1 MNKLKILFCLLVVL
15 MLSFNS
21 CKKELTNPYN
31 ISVNISDY
39 TKQVYDGYNIYTL
52 TSTLDDERIQYGIE
66 TIKQNIDS
74 LNALNVF
81 SEEELDFFRS
91 HNIWLAQEGT
101 AHFYLGPSQVGEPTE
116 RNGILIDVTPPIAEL
131 EIRRGTHPYLLL
143 HEFCHAYHDQKIPN
157 GFNNVKIIDAFNHAI
172 ENQLYPMLDG
182 RITYIQSNHN
192 EYFADL
198 SVLFFGGSVYY
209 PPYNL
214 EGVTPIDPQG
224 LNVIK
229 DAWGR

>member
-1 MNKLKILFCLLVVL
+1 MTKFNILYSLLAVL
-15 MLSFNS
+15 MLGFYS
-21 CKKELTNPYN
+21 CDNDVVEPL
-31 ISVNISDY
+31 NISDY
-39 TKQVYDGYNIYTL
+39 SKQVYDGYKIYTL
-52 TSTLDDERIQYGIE
+52 KSTLNDERIQYGIE

-74 LNALNVF
+74 INALNVF
-81 SEEELDFFRS
+81 SDEELDFFRS
-91 HNIWLAQEGT
+91 HNIWLTQEGS
-101 AHFYLGPSQVGEPTE
+101 AHFYLGPSEVGVPTK
-116 RNGILIDVTPPIAEL
+116 RSGILVDATPPIAEL
-131 EIRRGTHPYLLL
+131 EIRRGTHPYFLL

-157 GFNNVKIIDAFNHAI
+157 GFNNAKIISAFNHAI
-172 ENQLYPMLDG
+172 NNKLYPLLDG
-182 RITYIQSNHN
+182 KITYIQSHHN

-198 SVLFFGGSVYY
+198 SVIFFGGRVYY